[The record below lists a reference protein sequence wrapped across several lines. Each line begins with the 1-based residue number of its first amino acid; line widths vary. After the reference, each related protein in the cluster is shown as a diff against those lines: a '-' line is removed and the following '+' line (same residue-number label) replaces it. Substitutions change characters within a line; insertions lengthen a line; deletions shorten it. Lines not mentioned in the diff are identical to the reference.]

1 METERITTEIQAIL
15 EKMGFLQ
22 DLETIEVHQGVAS
35 RFEVRIHGEAR
46 MLIGEQGNNLA
57 AFEHILKK
65 IVKKK
70 HNDEVKFTLD
80 INDYRMR
87 RLEYLKQ
94 EVKTAAKDVRLYRKD
109 VPMRTMTAF
118 ERRIVHLLLEEY
130 PDITTQSMGLDPDRR
145 VVIKPYP

>member
-1 METERITTEIQAIL
+1 METEHITTEIQTIL
-15 EKMGFLQ
+15 EKMGFLR
-22 DLETIEVHQGVAS
+22 DLETIEVHHGTAS

-46 MLIGEQGNNLA
+46 MLIGERGNNLA
-57 AFEHILKK
+57 AFEHVLKK

-87 RLEYLKQ
+87 RLEDLKQ

-109 VPMRTMTAF
+109 VPLRAMTAF

-130 PDITTQSMGLDPDRR
+130 PDITTQSIGIDPERR
-145 VVIKPYP
+145 VVIKSYP